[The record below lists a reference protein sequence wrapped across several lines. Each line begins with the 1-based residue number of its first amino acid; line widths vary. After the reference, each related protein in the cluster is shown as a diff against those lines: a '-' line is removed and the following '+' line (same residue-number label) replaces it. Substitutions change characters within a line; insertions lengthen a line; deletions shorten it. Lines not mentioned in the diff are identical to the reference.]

1 MSGILTP
8 GYLRW
13 DGTKYVLDNDVEI
26 VGPAGTQGPAG
37 PAGPAGPPGPF
48 GTASGDLLGT
58 YPGPIAVVGLTG
70 ISGIVN
76 FGATIGNPTISQAP
90 TGSTQGQPLTIR
102 GQAGASFGGDVVM
115 QSGTGTTAGI
125 IKFITGSIESG
136 FFDSNSTFRIG
147 PSASPTVVGPVGPNG
162 SAPVAGTDYIYGFNA
177 SGSMWSEYFTGAA
190 AHRSAIGV
198 YNSAAGGTG
207 VNGLSIQGVGST
219 FGTVAYR
226 FNGVIEQNG
235 VATSGL
241 IFAKALGDGSS
252 RAITGRIWQTG
263 AWCIGDSG
271 VNDSSAEAQAV
282 SGALINLSSSN
293 FGNINGSTA
302 FVNLFGGTLSGLTTT
317 GSQTTIYNAANQANI
332 YGNLVLQG
340 HLGVALVAQNVLA
353 ASVNTTKL
361 INTVGRTHRVR
372 STTTTPVTVVTTDEY
387 ISVGTVSSVS
397 TTIAVASNG
406 ISLPTGTI
414 NVASTTGFAST
425 GAIYVTTTNGP
436 QLVTYTGTTGTTFTG
451 CVGGTG
457 VMGTGNAVTSL
468 FFVNLPTGPTTGDL
482 YTVKD
487 ANASCGATN
496 FFISGNGINIDGQP
510 GIVLSTNY
518 TQATF
523 VYNGST
529 WISSLANNLIPNGF
543 SSVVNVPS
551 SGVTTV
557 VGFDQLVLCD
567 PTSGGCTVNAHPAPL
582 AGLRFTV
589 KDATAQSAPLKPI
602 TVNGNGR
609 NIEDPGNP
617 GFYTSTITITAT
629 GMSVTWAYDPTRN
642 RYTVV

>member
-13 DGTKYVLDNDVEI
+13 DGTKYVLDSDVEI

-76 FGATIGNPTISQAP
+76 FGATIGNPTISQAA
-90 TGSTQGQPLTIR
+90 TGSTLGQPLTIR
-102 GQAGASFGGDVVM
+102 GQTGATVGGAVVL
-115 QSGTGTTAGI
+115 QSGTATTAGI
-125 IKFITGSIESG
+125 IQFIVGSIQAG
-136 FFDSNSTFRIG
+136 FFDANSTLRIG
-147 PSASPTVVGPVGPNG
+147 PSASSTIPSGPNG
-162 SAPVAGTDYIYGFNA
+162 SAPVAGTDYIYGYNA
-177 SGSMWSEYFTGAA
+177 SGSMWSEYFTSDA

-219 FGTVAYR
+219 FSITAYR
-226 FNGVIEQNG
+226 NNGVIEQNG
-235 VATSGL
+235 PATSGL

-252 RAITGRIWQTG
+252 RTITGRIWQTG
-263 AWCIGDSG
+263 AWCIGDSSF
-271 VNDSSAEAQAV
+271 NDTSSEAQAV
-282 SGALINLSSSN
+282 TGSLINLSTSN
-293 FGNINGSTA
+293 FGSSFGVPATINLVT
-302 FVNLFGGTLSGLTTT
+302 GTLTNQASTS
-317 GSQTTIYNAANQANI
+317 SQTIMYNAMNPFNQF
-332 YGNLVLQG
+332 GNLVLQG
-340 HLGVALVAQNVLA
+340 HLGVGLVAQTTVA
-353 ASVNTTKL
+353 ATVTTTKL
-361 INTVGRTHRVR
+361 INQVGRTHKVR
-372 STTTTPVTVVTTDEY
+372 STTTTPVTVITADEI

-397 TTIAVASNG
+397 TTVAAGSNG
-406 ISLPTGTI
+406 LSLPQGTI
-414 NVASTTGFAST
+414 NVAATAGFATT

-451 CVGGTG
+451 CIGGTG
-457 VMGTGNAVTSL
+457 VMSTGNPVTSL
-468 FFVNLPTGPTTGDL
+468 FVVNLPTSPTTGDL
-482 YTVKD
+482 YTIKD

-496 FFISGNGINIDGQP
+496 FFVSGNGVNIDGQT

-523 VYNGST
+523 VYNGSA

-543 SSVVNVPS
+543 SSVINVPS
-551 SGVTTV
+551 SGVATV
-557 VGFDQLVLCD
+557 VGFDQLLLCD
-567 PTSGGCTVNAHPAPL
+567 PTSGGCTVNAHPSPL

-589 KDATAQSAPLKPI
+589 KDATAQAAPLKPI

-609 NIEDPGNP
+609 NIEDPGSP

-629 GMSVTWAYDPTRN
+629 AMSVTWAYDPTRN